1 MQALRIALLALC
13 CAAPVAAQEM
23 PSTELIREVE
33 LRLDGALLPERHAAE
48 ESRRTIAVLRAYA
61 ATGEERYFH
70 EALRR
75 ARHLAAF
82 EPGRNSLRESL
93 TVAWALALACEWLA
107 QRLDT
112 EALATLRGSLSER
125 ANVLFDNAWPESVPA
140 LTVIA
145 RVLSGEKGQGHDQ
158 HSKLWQHEI
167 EIVREV

>member
-1 MQALRIALLALC
+1 MQAVRIALLALC

-33 LRLDGALLPERHAAE
+33 LRLEGALLPERHAAE
-48 ESRRTIAVLRAYA
+48 ESRRAIAVLRAYA

-70 EALRR
+70 DALRR

-82 EPGRNSLRESL
+82 EGRTSLRESL
-93 TVAWALALACEWLA
+93 TVAWALALACDWLA
-107 QRLDT
+107 QRLDA
-112 EALATLRGSLSER
+112 EALATLRGALSAR
-125 ANVLFDNAWPESVPA
+125 ANILFDNAWPESVPA

-167 EIVREV
+167 VREV